1 MEVEAADVGGG
12 RGFVVEQRQ
21 QQLLQSLCGA
31 GKSEECGLRLRLR
44 LRLEA
49 RQLNQQPV
57 WKQGQRATLSGK

>member
-44 LRLEA
+44 LEA

-57 WKQGQRATLSGK
+57 WKQGQRATLSGE